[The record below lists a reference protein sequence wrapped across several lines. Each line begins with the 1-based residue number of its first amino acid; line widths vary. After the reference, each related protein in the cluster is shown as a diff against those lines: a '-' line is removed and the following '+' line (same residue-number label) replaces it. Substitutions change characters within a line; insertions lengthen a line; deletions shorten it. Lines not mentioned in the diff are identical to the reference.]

1 MNKIYGL
8 QGAPLLLPEMKIFEL
23 IETDPSLVSVFQRLN
38 ISLPFG
44 DMSIGEMCKRDGYSC
59 TMFLML
65 CNMHISPAYRVD
77 SGLLTR
83 DMLPELVGYLRASHR
98 YYIGYML
105 PHVASH
111 LDDILSHCDNLSRSL
126 FSRFYNDYMAF
137 LGDHFRE
144 EESEI
149 FAIVEGAENSLATDI
164 GRLEAPHGDIDDRT
178 NDLASLVIKSLP
190 EAVPTTLRCAML
202 KDIYA
207 LRDDLRVHSRI
218 EMHLLRPLVE
228 KFLKTEEQ

>member
-1 MNKIYGL
+1 MNKLYSF
-8 QGAPLLLPEMKIFEL
+8 QGAPHLSPEMKIFEL
-23 IETDPSLVSVFQRLN
+23 IETDPSLLSVFLRLN

-44 DMSIGEMCKRDGYSC
+44 DISIQQMSERDGYSSE
-59 TMFLML
+59 MFLIL
-65 CNMHISPAYRVD
+65 CNMHISPNYRPERGV
-77 SGLLTR
+77 LR
-83 DMLPELVGYLRASHR
+83 REMLPELVDYLRASHR

-105 PHVASH
+105 PHAASH
-111 LDDILSHCDNLSRSL
+111 LDDILSHCDDLSRNL
-126 FSRFYNDYMAF
+126 FSRFYNDYMNF
-137 LGDHFRE
+137 LGEHFRE
-144 EESEI
+144 EENEI
-149 FAIVEGAENSLATDI
+149 FAVVEGAESGLNADI

-190 EAVPTTLRCAML
+190 EAVPTALRCAML

-228 KFLKTEEQ
+228 LFLKNEKQ

>member
-8 QGAPLLLPEMKIFEL
+8 QGAPLLSPEMKILEL

-38 ISLPFG
+38 ISMPFG
-44 DMSIGEMCKRDGYSC
+44 DMSIAEMCKRDGYSC

-65 CNMHISPAYRVD
+65 CNMHISPLYRADV
-77 SGLLTR
+77 GLLTR

-149 FAIVEGAENSLATDI
+149 FAIVEGAENILATDI
-164 GRLEAPHGDIDDRT
+164 GRLEAPHGDIDDCT
-178 NDLASLVIKSLP
+178 NDLASLVIKSLH
-190 EAVPTTLRCAML
+190 EAVPTALRCAML

-218 EMHLLRPLVE
+218 EMHLLRPLVD
-228 KFLKTEEQ
+228 KFLKIETR

>member
-8 QGAPLLLPEMKIFEL
+8 QGVPHLSAEMKIFEL
-23 IETDPSLVSVFQRLN
+23 IETDASLLSVFQRLD

-44 DMSIGEMCKRDGYSC
+44 DMSIREMCERDGYSED
-59 TMFLML
+59 MFLML
-65 CNMHISPAYRVD
+65 CNMHISPAYRVEHEC
-77 SGLLTR
+77 LKR
-83 DMLPELVGYLRASHR
+83 NMLPELVSYLRASHR
-98 YYIGYML
+98 YYLGYML
-105 PHVASH
+105 PHVARH
-111 LDDILSHCDNLSRSL
+111 LDDILAHCDSLSRSL

-149 FAIVEGAENSLATDI
+149 FAVVEGAEHSLTTDI

-218 EMHLLRPLVE
+218 EMLLLRPLVE
-228 KFLKTEEQ
+228 KFLKTDKR